1 MNQLVVLAKTDP
13 ESSAEAGLNYAHP
26 TRVAVMHAPFA
37 PGEDARRLQAGSS
50 RSSEQSSFARNGGI
64 MKRRNGGI
72 MMRRFVCA
80 GSWIVLTL
88 VVNGCTGREPTS
100 PDLPVNFSHMPQH
113 TAGVQS
119 GREIFRHDDFG
130 SWRFWTDTLRL
141 NEIVETLTPNMAL
154 ALGLKVDVDAVPAAT
169 LQAVQADPS
178 LLDDPAT
185 TRALLALNAVVGVS
199 ATVVGDQITRLG
211 ITCALC
217 HSTVNNSAGIGS
229 RLDGWPNRE
238 LQVGPIIA
246 SAPGL
251 PAALKP
257 IYASWPAGFY
267 DARFNFDGISAP
279 VVIPPAYGLRGVG
292 LETYTGEGPISYWNA
307 YVAVTQMHGHGS
319 FSDPRLGIN
328 IFVPPQE
335 DEVKS
340 KLPALRQY
348 QFSLNAPSAP
358 SGSFDAA
365 AAQRGQLLFR
375 TAATCSRCHIG
386 PTFTDHG
393 KLHAPAETGMEPL
406 HAQRSTTKQYR
417 TTPLRGIWQRAPY
430 FHDGSA
436 LTLEAV
442 VDHYNTVLSL
452 GLTAPQ
458 QSDLVEYLKSL

>member
-1 MNQLVVLAKTDP
+1 
-13 ESSAEAGLNYAHP
+13 
-26 TRVAVMHAPFA
+26 
-37 PGEDARRLQAGSS
+37 
-50 RSSEQSSFARNGGI
+50 
-64 MKRRNGGI
+64 MKRRFVWAGGW
-72 MMRRFVCA
+72 VA
-80 GSWIVLTL
+80 LTL
-88 VVNGCTGREPTS
+88 AGNGCVGREPTS
-100 PDLPVNFSHMPQH
+100 PDLPVNLGHVPQH
-113 TAGVQS
+113 SSGSAS

-141 NEIVETLTPNMAL
+141 NEIVATLTPNEAL
-154 ALGLKVDVDAVPAAT
+154 ALGLKVDSDAVPAAV
-169 LQAVQADPS
+169 LAAVQADPT

-185 TRALLALNAVVGVS
+185 TRALLGLNAVVGIS
-199 ATVVGDQITRLG
+199 ATVAGDQVTRLG
-211 ITCALC
+211 VTCALC
-217 HSTVNNSAGIGS
+217 HSTVDNTAGIGS

-238 LQVGPIIA
+238 LQVGTII
-246 SAPGL
+246 SVAPGL

-257 IYASWPAGFY
+257 VYASWPAGFY

-292 LETYTGEGPISYWNA
+292 LETYTGEGPISYWNT

-328 IFVPPQE
+328 IVVPSRE

-348 QFSLNAPSAP
+348 QFSLDAPRAP
-358 SGSFDAA
+358 AGSFNAA
-365 AAQRGQLLFR
+365 AAQRGQALFK
-375 TAATCSRCHIG
+375 TTATCSRCHVG

-393 KLHAPAETGMEPL
+393 NLHAPAETGMEPL

-458 QSDLVEYLKSL
+458 KSDLVEYLKSL

>member
-1 MNQLVVLAKTDP
+1 MKQWFVR
-13 ESSAEAGLNYAHP
+13 AEIG
-26 TRVAVMHAPFA
+26 
-37 PGEDARRLQAGSS
+37 
-50 RSSEQSSFARNGGI
+50 
-64 MKRRNGGI
+64 
-72 MMRRFVCA
+72 
-80 GSWIVLTL
+80 IVLGL
-88 VVNGCTGREPTS
+88 AAMGCTDREPTS
-100 PDLPVNFSHMPQH
+100 PNPAGSFAHSPQH
-113 TAGVQS
+113 ASGALS
-119 GREIFRHDDFG
+119 GRQIFRHDDFG
-130 SWRFWTDTLRL
+130 SWRFWTNTLRL
-141 NEIVETLTPNMAL
+141 NEVVATLTPNEAL
-154 ALGLKVDVDAVPAAT
+154 ALGLKVDADAIPAAV
-169 LQAVQADPS
+169 LQAVLDDPS

-185 TRALLALNAVVGVS
+185 TRALLGLDAVVGVS
-199 ATVVGDQITRLG
+199 ATVAGDQVTRLG

-217 HSTVNNSAGIGS
+217 HSTVNNATGIGS

-238 LQVGPIIA
+238 LQVGTII
-246 SAPGL
+246 SVAPGL

-328 IFVPPQE
+328 IVVPPQE

-348 QFSLNAPSAP
+348 QFSLSAPAAP

-365 AAQRGQLLFR
+365 AAQRGQVLFR
-375 TAATCSRCHIG
+375 TTATCSRCHAG

-393 KLHAPAETGMEPL
+393 NLHAPAETGMEPL

-417 TTPLRGIWQRAPY
+417 TTPLRGVWHRAPY

-442 VDHYNTVLSL
+442 VEHYNTVLSL
-452 GLTAPQ
+452 ELTAPQ
-458 QSDLVEYLKSL
+458 KADLVSYLKSL